1 MKPTAKKVKKTTK
14 KKAPTAST
22 RGGALKPVK
31 DKK

>member
-1 MKPTAKKVKKTTK
+1 MKPTTMKVKKTTK

-22 RGGALKPVK
+22 QGGAIKPVK